1 MQKHIQQG
9 PHRERPFSFGPFDLG
24 MIREGGKKGSRRKTE
39 PFALTQRYNG
49 QLPMWLTSLP

>member
-24 MIREGGKKGSRRKTE
+24 MIREGEKREAGEKQS
-39 PFALTQRYNG
+39 PL
-49 QLPMWLTSLP
+49 L